1 MITACIAQFE
11 VDLHHVGVSLYSALS
26 DRVVI
31 SGALVHVLECLRALL
46 DRLELDNGH
55 CNVKLH
61 NLGLTEAAMFFIPF
75 STFEVQTVNIC
86 TVLGALTV
94 AKLGK
99 LLLLGHEIELQFIN
113 RRRVLLS

>member
-1 MITACIAQFE
+1 MITARIAQFE
-11 VDLHHVGVSLYSALS
+11 VDLHHVGVSLHSALS
-26 DRVVI
+26 DRVVVG
-31 SGALVHVLECLRALL
+31 GALVHVLKCLGTLL
-46 DRLELDNGH
+46 NRLELDNGH

-61 NLGLTEAAMFFIPF
+61 DLGLTEAAMFFIPF

-94 AKLGK
+94 TELGK
-99 LLLLGHEIELQFIN
+99 LLLLRHEIELQFID